1 MVNYKPSLNI
11 VETQSSQ
18 KTAAALVMPTTTDM
32 LFKLILELAETY
44 SRIIVSTCYKQKFRH
59 SLEQL
64 KTHTRLGYYRLSLSV
79 LRTKSKQSRHSV
91 SVQSKHN
98 IDAVVFATNLFNE
111 YQSYQISIIL
121 TSIDFAYNCL
131 PA

>member
-1 MVNYKPSLNI
+1 MVNYKPSPNI

-18 KTAAALVMPTTTDM
+18 KTVAALVMPTTTDM

-64 KTHTRLGYYRLSLSV
+64 TTHNRLGYYRLSLSV
-79 LRTKSKQSRHSV
+79 LRTKSKQSRRSV
-91 SVQSKHN
+91 CVQSKHN
-98 IDAVVFATNLFNE
+98 LDVVLFATILLND
-111 YQSYQISIIL
+111 YQSYQISIVS